1 MNFQML
7 GIHNLLMEQK
17 IKGMAP
23 EQGNQGQ
30 LVVTGN
36 QETMIIASGKFRP
49 LLGLSHVCSTN
60 CTGEIYCLTP
70 WPPRY
75 EN

>member
-30 LVVTGN
+30 PVVTGN

-70 WPPRY
+70 
-75 EN
+75 

>member
-1 MNFQML
+1 
-7 GIHNLLMEQK
+7 MEQK

-36 QETMIIASGKFRP
+36 QEIMIIASGKFRP

-60 CTGEIYCLTP
+60 CTSEIHCLTP
-70 WPPRY
+70 
-75 EN
+75 

>member
-36 QETMIIASGKFRP
+36 QEIMIIASGKFRP
-49 LLGLSHVCSTN
+49 LLGLKAMFVVQIVLVKFTV
-60 CTGEIYCLTP
+60 
-70 WPPRY
+70 
-75 EN
+75 

>member
-1 MNFQML
+1 
-7 GIHNLLMEQK
+7 MEQK

-30 LVVTGN
+30 PVVTGN

-70 WPPRY
+70 
-75 EN
+75 